1 MRPTPD
7 DAGFTLVELL
17 LAMMV
22 MLIIIVPISASFI
35 LGVKTASRSLQ
46 DTTNSAD
53 AQVLAGFFDTDV
65 TSAESVATSSSC
77 AGAGT
82 VLSLKWTDGSLP
94 VEVAYRVT
102 ADSAMQAELNTPAA
116 IDRLDRVRCVSG
128 AIVDTNP
135 VARSVLH
142 STGVTISC
150 DDQPCT
156 TSPPR
161 RISLTAVEY
170 TNQLA
175 DAGAPA
181 TYTIAVT
188 ATRKV
193 TP

>member
-1 MRPTPD
+1 MRSTPD
-7 DAGFTLVELL
+7 DTGFTLVELL
-17 LAMMV
+17 LAVMV
-22 MLIIIVPISASFI
+22 MLIIIVPISASFV
-35 LGVKTASRSLQ
+35 LGVKTASGSLQ

-65 TSAESVATSSSC
+65 TGAETVSTSSIC
-77 AGAGT
+77 AGSGT
-82 VLSLKWTDGSLP
+82 VLVLSWTDGSLP

-102 ADSAMQAELNTPAA
+102 ADPAMQAELKSAAA
-116 IDRLDRVRCVSG
+116 IDRLDRVHCVSG
-128 AIVDTNP
+128 AVVDTNP

-142 STGVTISC
+142 ASGVTVTC
-150 DDQPCT
+150 DGQPCT
-156 TSPPR
+156 TGTPR
-161 RISLTAVEY
+161 RISLKAVEY

-175 DAGAPA
+175 DTGGPG